1 VRDVTTALL
10 VRQVE
15 DLLVQYGHAR
25 FTTDASKYRPT
36 AGAGATAA

>member
-1 VRDVTTALL
+1 VL

-36 AGAGATAA
+36 TGVRASAA